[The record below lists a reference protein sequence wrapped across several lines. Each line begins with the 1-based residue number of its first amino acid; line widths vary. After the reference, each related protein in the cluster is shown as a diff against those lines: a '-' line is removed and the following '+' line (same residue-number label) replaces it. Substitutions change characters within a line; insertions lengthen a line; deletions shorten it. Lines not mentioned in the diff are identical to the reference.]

1 MNTMKA
7 IKTAAIL
14 SLLLFTAGCATFQA
28 NTELLRGRTAL
39 LRGMPLDAIP
49 HLEQA
54 TTLDGTIKY
63 STLLESGWTY
73 LGRAY
78 YEAKKYS
85 QARQAL
91 ERALAANKDDGFARL
106 YLGLTLARQD
116 DHDASRKEALLGLK
130 ALNDALEFI
139 VYNTADGVYW
149 DPSGNLRKELSS
161 AQRDVSAA
169 NPSLGHLLER
179 LEALGAA
186 VEEEIDLAR
195 LDERRDRDHSGN
207 SDM

>member
-1 MNTMKA
+1 MKA

-14 SLLLFTAGCATFQA
+14 SLLLFTAGCAGFQA
-28 NTELLRGRTAL
+28 NTALLRGRTAL
-39 LRGMPLDAIP
+39 LRGKPLEAIP

-54 TTLDGTIKY
+54 TTLDGTIRY
-63 STLLESGWTY
+63 STLLESAWTY

-78 YEAKKYS
+78 YEAKKYP

-91 ERALAANKDDGFARL
+91 ERAIAANGDDGFARL

-130 ALNDALEFI
+130 ILNDALEFI

-169 NPSLGHLLER
+169 NPGLGHLLER

-195 LDERRDRDHSGN
+195 LDKRRDHDHSG
-207 SDM
+207 SGDM

>member
-1 MNTMKA
+1 MKA
-7 IKTAAIL
+7 IKTSAIL
-14 SLLLFTAGCATFQA
+14 SLLLFTTGCASFQA
-28 NTELLRGRTAL
+28 NTEFLRGRMAL
-39 LRGMPLDAIP
+39 LRGMPLEAIP

-54 TTLDGTIKY
+54 TALDGAIRH
-63 STLLESGWTY
+63 SDLRESAWTY

-78 YEAKKYS
+78 YEAKKYP

-91 ERALAANKDDGFARL
+91 ERAIAANKDDGFARL

-130 ALNDALEFI
+130 VLNDALEYI
-139 VYNTADGVYW
+139 VYNTDDGISW

-161 AQRDVSAA
+161 AQHDVTAA
-169 NPSLGHLLER
+169 NPRLGHLLER

-195 LDERRDRDHSGN
+195 LDESRDRNRSG
-207 SDM
+207 SGDM

>member
-1 MNTMKA
+1 MKTT
-7 IKTAAIL
+7 KTAAIL
-14 SLLLFTAGCATFQA
+14 SLLLFTTGCTAFQA
-28 NTELLRGRTAL
+28 NSELFKGRTAL
-39 LRGMPLDAIP
+39 LRGKPLEAIP

-54 TTLDGTIKY
+54 TTLDGTIGQ
-63 STLLESGWTY
+63 SDLRESGWTY

-78 YEAKKYS
+78 YEAKKYP

-91 ERALAANKDDGFARL
+91 ERAIAANEDDGFARL

-116 DHDASRKEALLGLK
+116 DHDASRKAALLGLK
-130 ALNDALEFI
+130 VLNDALEFI

-149 DPSGNLRKELSS
+149 DASGNLRKELSN
-161 AQRDVSAA
+161 AQRDVTAA
-169 NPSLGHLLER
+169 NPRLDHLLER

-195 LDERRDRDHSGN
+195 LDKRRDHDHSG
-207 SDM
+207 SGDM

>member
-1 MNTMKA
+1 MKA
-7 IKTAAIL
+7 TKTAAIF
-14 SLLLFTAGCATFQA
+14 SLLLITAGCAAFQA
-28 NTELLRGRTAL
+28 NTELLKGRTAL
-39 LRGMPLDAIP
+39 LRGMPLEAIP

-54 TTLDGTIKY
+54 TTLDGTIRY
-63 STLLESGWTY
+63 STLLESAWTY

-78 YEAKKYS
+78 YGAKKYP

-91 ERALAANKDDGFARL
+91 ERAIAANGDDGFARL

-130 ALNDALEFI
+130 ILNDALEFI

-149 DPSGNLRKELSS
+149 DPSGSLRKELSS
-161 AQRDVSAA
+161 AQRDVTAA
-169 NPSLGHLLER
+169 NPSLAHLLER

-195 LDERRDRDHSGN
+195 LDKRRDHDHSG
-207 SDM
+207 SGDM